1 MSLCKPRHARVAFE
15 STDVTSNKRNIHPT
29 LRVNIA
35 SVRVLFYLFISFTTG
50 TAHNTRRT
58 PDPGAGKRKRR
69 KKNLAWKSYK
79 KKTSARCRAT
89 GGGPSRRTG
98 AVALQAAGVKYLC
111 VTDVFIAFSA
121 PQPAGRGFGS
131 SPRLIKSLHA
141 THPFQPHPLSISI
154 QRKQIRG
161 GGWHLDIF
169 GLRPASLIGPC
180 NCRAVL
186 FCVML
191 FFLWDFNFFKEGD
204 LGRALLLLVKKKKNL
219 FGLLGQQNSW
229 GFFCMCVFF

>member
-1 MSLCKPRHARVAFE
+1 MHDDVSVRRAARTHRHWRTRTFLLSRECHCANLDMPTSPLKAPMSRLINGTSTQRCE
-15 STDVTSNKRNIHPT
+15 STLPQCVFYFI
-29 LRVNIA
+29 
-35 SVRVLFYLFISFTTG
+35 YLFILRP
-50 TAHNTRRT
+50 AQHRT
-58 PDPGAGKRKRR
+58 HAEPLIPGRGKEKEK

-79 KKTSARCRAT
+79 KKTSAWCRAT
-89 GGGPSRRTG
+89 GGGPSRTTG

-111 VTDVFIAFSA
+111 ITDVFIAFSA
-121 PQPAGRGFGS
+121 PQPAGRGFSS

-141 THPFQPHPLSISI
+141 THPFQPHLLSISI

-180 NCRAVL
+180 NCRAGL

-191 FFLWDFNFFKEGD
+191 FFLWDFIFF
-204 LGRALLLLVKKKKNL
+204 
-219 FGLLGQQNSW
+219 
-229 GFFCMCVFF
+229 

>member
-1 MSLCKPRHARVAFE
+1 MSLCKPQNAHVAFK

-35 SVRVLFYLFISFTTG
+35 AVRILFYFFIFFTTG
-50 TAHNTRRT
+50 TAHNTRGT
-58 PDPGAGKRKRR
+58 PDPGAGKRKEKG
-69 KKNLAWKSYK
+69 KKKPLAWKSYK

-121 PQPAGRGFGS
+121 PQPAGKGFSS

-141 THPFQPHPLSISI
+141 THPFQPHPLSISN

-186 FCVML
+186 FCVIL
-191 FFLWDFNFFKEGD
+191 FFMRFYFFKEGD
-204 LGRALLLLVKKKKNL
+204 LDRALLLLVKKKNL
-219 FGLLGQQNSW
+219 FALLGQ
-229 GFFCMCVFF
+229 

>member
-1 MSLCKPRHARVAFE
+1 MSLCKPPNARVAFK

-35 SVRVLFYLFISFTTG
+35 AVRIFFFLRPAQHITYAEPLI
-50 TAHNTRRT
+50 
-58 PDPGAGKRKRR
+58 PGREKEKRKKKR
-69 KKNLAWKSYK
+69 KPLAWKSYK
-79 KKTSARCRAT
+79 KKSSARCRAT
-89 GGGPSRRTG
+89 GGRPSRRTG

-121 PQPAGRGFGS
+121 PQPAGGGFSS
-131 SPRLIKSLHA
+131 SPRLIKSLHEQ

-169 GLRPASLIGPC
+169 GLRPASLIVPC

-186 FCVML
+186 FCVIL
-191 FFLWDFNFFKEGD
+191 FFYEILFFFKEGD
-204 LGRALLLLVKKKKNL
+204 LGRALLLLVKKNNL
-219 FGLLGQQNSW
+219 FALLGQ
-229 GFFCMCVFF
+229 

>member
-1 MSLCKPRHARVAFE
+1 MHDVISVRRAARTHRHWRTRTFLLSRECHCANLQMPTSSLKAPMSRLINGTSTQRCE
-15 STDVTSNKRNIHPT
+15 STLPQYVFYFIFSFF
-29 LRVNIA
+29 LRPAQHITHA
-35 SVRVLFYLFISFTTG
+35 EPLI
-50 TAHNTRRT
+50 
-58 PDPGAGKRKRR
+58 PGREKEKRK
-69 KKNLAWKSYK
+69 KKKKPLAWKSYK

-121 PQPAGRGFGS
+121 PQPAGRGFSS

-141 THPFQPHPLSISI
+141 THPFQPHPRSISI

-186 FCVML
+186 FCVISFFYEVL
-191 FFLWDFNFFKEGD
+191 FF
-204 LGRALLLLVKKKKNL
+204 
-219 FGLLGQQNSW
+219 
-229 GFFCMCVFF
+229 

>member
-1 MSLCKPRHARVAFE
+1 MSLCKHPNAHVAFK

-35 SVRVLFYLFISFTTG
+35 AVRILFYFFIFLRPAQHITH
-50 TAHNTRRT
+50 AE
-58 PDPGAGKRKRR
+58 PLIPGRKKEKRKE
-69 KKNLAWKSYK
+69 KKNLWPGRAIKRK
-79 KKTSARCRAT
+79 PLRRCRAT

-121 PQPAGRGFGS
+121 PQPAGRGFSS

-161 GGWHLDIF
+161 GG
-169 GLRPASLIGPC
+169 
-180 NCRAVL
+180 
-186 FCVML
+186 
-191 FFLWDFNFFKEGD
+191 
-204 LGRALLLLVKKKKNL
+204 
-219 FGLLGQQNSW
+219 
-229 GFFCMCVFF
+229 

>member
-1 MSLCKPRHARVAFE
+1 MLDTNWHCTTGQSGRCWAVSVGLYSFLSKMSTPLKVWQCIYSISPCPQKMMVCCFGLC
-15 STDVTSNKRNIHPT
+15 
-29 LRVNIA
+29 LC
-35 SVRVLFYLFISFTTG
+35 VLFYLFIYFTTG
-50 TAHNTRRT
+50 TAHNTRGT
-58 PDPGAGKRKRR
+58 PDPGAGKRK
-69 KKNLAWKSYK
+69 KKKKKENLAWKSYK
-79 KKTSARCRAT
+79 KKTSAWCRAT

-191 FFLWDFNFFKEGD
+191 FFYEILIF
-204 LGRALLLLVKKKKNL
+204 LKKVT
-219 FGLLGQQNSW
+219 W
-229 GFFCMCVFF
+229 VEPCCCW